1 VLKSKRSF
9 ALGVGGA
16 IVLVLATAAL
26 ALAAEVSRESY
37 VAAVEPICK
46 SNTQANEKILKGVKA
61 EVKAGKLTPAG
72 ASFIK
77 AAGAL
82 KQTYS
87 QLAAVPQPAADAARL
102 GKWLGYVKTE
112 AGLFEAAGRELKAGN
127 KTKAQAMVLRL
138 EHNANLANDQVLSF
152 DFRYCK
158 FEPSKFS

>member
-16 IVLVLATAAL
+16 IALLLATASL

-46 SNTQANEKILKGVKA
+46 SNTQANEKILGGVKT

-72 ASFIK
+72 ASFLK
-77 AAGAL
+77 AATAL
-82 KQTYS
+82 KKTYA
-87 QLAAVPQPAADAARL
+87 QLAAVPQPSADAAKL

-112 AGLFEAAGRELKAGN
+112 AALFEAAGKELKAGN

-152 DFRYCK
+152 EFTYCR
-158 FEPSKFS
+158 FEPAKFS

>member
-9 ALGVGGA
+9 ALGVGA
-16 IVLVLATAAL
+16 TIALILATASL

-72 ASFIK
+72 AAFLK
-77 AAGAL
+77 AAAAL
-82 KQTYS
+82 KQTYA
-87 QLAAVPQPAADAARL
+87 QLAAVPQPAADAAKL

-112 AGLFEAAGRELKAGN
+112 AALFEAAGKELKAAN
-127 KTKAQAMVLRL
+127 KTQAEAMVVRL
-138 EHNANLANDQVLSF
+138 EHNADLANDQVLGF
-152 DFRYCK
+152 DFRYCR
-158 FEPSKFS
+158 FEPAKFS